1 MKSANPPLNNVM
13 DLLLDAICIV
23 DLQGNF
29 VYVSAAGERIF
40 GYAPQ
45 EMVGR
50 NMMEFIHPEDR
61 ERTQQAAEQVVSGK
75 PLPYFEN
82 RYVRKDGQI
91 VHIMWSAR
99 WSEADQMRV
108 AVARDISERKRAEAL
123 QAALY
128 AISEAVH
135 AAEGLP
141 DLFRQIHQ
149 ITAGLLPAA
158 DFTVALYDRKRDELS
173 FPYHANEHS
182 RKPATQQADIKK
194 LCADLIHDGQARL
207 FQTEVTQANTGTCG
221 GLGVPLKSGEGIIG
235 ALLVM
240 SSGSGTQYHQQDI
253 ELLQFI
259 SSQIATA
266 IERKQLQMA
275 LQHSARY
282 DTLTEL
288 PNRELLHERVLNAL
302 CVAERN
308 HTPLALL
315 YLDLD
320 RFKEVNDSLGHQV
333 GDLLLQEAAR
343 RLSKCVRKSDSV
355 GRLGGD
361 EFMVLLNNTPRADV
375 ALLVAEKIRAALNQ
389 PFDLDGHRVHISPS
403 IGISLYPTHGS
414 DCKQL
419 ILYADEAMYDAKK
432 RGGNQCR
439 LTSRSEAVDSPQY
452 RTRP

>member
-1 MKSANPPLNNVM
+1 MKSASPPLNNVM

-29 VYVSAAGERIF
+29 VYISAAGERIF
-40 GYAPQ
+40 GYAPE

-50 NMMEFIHPEDR
+50 NMVEFIHPEDR
-61 ERTQQAAEQVVSGK
+61 DRTQQAAEQVVSGK

-135 AAEGLP
+135 AAEDLP

-149 ITAGLLPAA
+149 IIGGLLPAA
-158 DFTVALYDRKRDELS
+158 DFTVALYDRKKDELS
-173 FPYHANEHS
+173 FPYHADEHS
-182 RKPATQQADIKK
+182 RKPAIQQADIRN
-194 LCADLIHDGQARL
+194 LCTDIIQGGQARL
-207 FQTEVTQANTGTCG
+207 FSAGGKQTYSA
-221 GLGVPLKSGEGIIG
+221 LGAPLKSGKGIIG
-235 ALLVM
+235 ALLVKTGD
-240 SSGSGTQYHQQDI
+240 SATQYRQQDI

-282 DTLTEL
+282 DTLTDL
-288 PNRELLHERVLNAL
+288 PNREMLYERVLNAL

-320 RFKEVNDSLGHQV
+320 RFKEVNDSLGHQA
-333 GDLLLQEAAR
+333 GDQLLQEAAR

-361 EFMVLLNNTPRADV
+361 EFLVLLNNTPRADV
-375 ALLVAEKIRAALNQ
+375 ALLVAEKIRTALNQ
-389 PFDLDGHRVHISPS
+389 PFDLDGRHVHISPS

-419 ILYADEAMYDAKK
+419 ILYADEAMYEAKK
-432 RGGNQCR
+432 NGGNQCR
-439 LTSRSEAVDSPQY
+439 LTNRSEIADGTQL
-452 RTRP
+452 RTKA